1 MMDAE
6 REDEQRRHQSKSR
19 RITQGHA
26 QRSRRK
32 VQQRR
37 EQRQRRRARGAA

>member
-1 MMDAE
+1 MMDTE
-6 REDEQRRHQSKSR
+6 RGDEQRRHQAKSR

-37 EQRQRRRARGAA
+37 VQRQRRRARGNE